1 MTSHDPADHSMG
13 PTDDAR
19 RHEPDRGAGLAD
31 QEAEPTVELQR
42 VLRSVGYEL
51 SGRPEDEVLAEL
63 HRRLP
68 EGSRPP
74 EANLRA
80 AATAISEGRH
90 EDGSR

>member
-1 MTSHDPADHSMG
+1 MD
-13 PTDDAR
+13 
-19 RHEPDRGAGLAD
+19 E
-31 QEAEPTVELQR
+31 
-42 VLRSVGYEL
+42 
-51 SGRPEDEVLAEL
+51 EDEVLAEL

-80 AATAISEGRH
+80 AATAISEGRR